1 MSFLVFFTP
10 INLVKAQES
19 TSTPFVPTP
28 ARPSDLRER
37 NEEEQMPE
45 NQQAEASVEAEPENI
60 TGEVIQEIGQ
70 EDNDSLLSSEIV
82 LYSVNIF
89 PNPESRENLI
99 DYIKGR
105 EVLQEQFILEKV
117 DDNSD
122 FLLYVNYSEEA
133 TSDEV
138 PILLYADF
146 NLGSMEEAEEA
157 LENNLLIYPDLFF
170 AGEVIDNSENGSD
183 LVFGIR
189 NTVNAQAFWYDE
201 EKLKIYYEAPRN
213 EFTFEIEDHQEEI
226 YKNAIE
232 NAFPN
237 QFEFTSSSLED
248 GLIKFTMNQRDLEVD
263 DQSLN
268 EGSETQTSS
277 SIQPSRF
284 SRINTWFNRQMNR
297 WDMSEKLADLNITE
311 SNITIVTYAMVGVI
325 FLIGLF
331 IIVIGRR

>member
-37 NEEEQMPE
+37 NEEEGTE
-45 NQQAEASVEAEPENI
+45 GDQQLELGMEDESQSGL
-60 TGEVIQEIGQ
+60 TEVNPEIGQ
-70 EDNDSLLSSEIV
+70 EESGGLLSNDLI
-82 LYSVNIF
+82 LYSVNLF
-89 PNPESRENLI
+89 PNKEAREDLI
-99 DYIKGR
+99 DYI
-105 EVLQEQFILEKV
+105 EEHELLQDQFVLEKL
-117 DDNSD
+117 DDNDD

-133 TSDEV
+133 TSHDV
-138 PILLYADF
+138 PILLYTDF
-146 NLGSMEEAEEA
+146 NLSSSEEAEKI

-170 AGEVIDNSENGSD
+170 SGEVVKTSNTSYD

-189 NTVNAQAFWYDE
+189 NNVDAQALWYDE
-201 EKLKIYYEAPRN
+201 EKPVIYYESPRN
-213 EFTFEIEDHQEEI
+213 EFTIEIDEDREEL
-226 YKNAIE
+226 YRNAIG